1 MGDADGDLVGSACG
15 ASNVGYENDDGKFLS
30 SSALFFVG
38 TSEGGVG
45 ASKLSST
52 LISIEGTVTL
62 MFVSVDG
69 DPTYI
74 MKEQY
79 GVVLFVAL

>member
-15 ASNVGYENDDGKFLS
+15 ASNVGYENDDGKILS
-30 SSALFFVG
+30 SSALFVG

-52 LISIEGTVTL
+52 LISIEGTVML

-69 DPTYI
+69 DST
-74 MKEQY
+74 
-79 GVVLFVAL
+79 